1 MRTFSAIFGRALMM
15 MSRGQ
20 RLRMA
25 ARLSSICSGAGRR
38 AGAAATGVGVCGV
51 AEGGV
56 GRIGNAGDFWG
67 VVGVVGEGVG
77 AEAGGWDRLDGA
89 ASGGRAGRF
98 ISAGMAPAGTGTW
111 M

>member
-25 ARLSSICSGAGRR
+25 ARLISICSGAGRR
-38 AGAAATGVGVCGV
+38 AGAAAAGAGVCSV

-56 GRIGNAGDFWG
+56 GGVRNAGEVSG

-89 ASGGRAGRF
+89 ASGGCAGRF
-98 ISAGMAPAGTGTW
+98 ISAGM
-111 M
+111 